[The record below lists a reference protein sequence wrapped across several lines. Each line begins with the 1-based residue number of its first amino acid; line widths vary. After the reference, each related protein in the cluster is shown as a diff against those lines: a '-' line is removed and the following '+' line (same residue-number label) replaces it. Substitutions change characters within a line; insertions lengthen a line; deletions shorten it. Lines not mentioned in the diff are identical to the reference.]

1 MPHSVCEGQRAVFRG
16 QFSPF
21 TLWVPGIKLK
31 LSGGVALIGCVRHKQ
46 LSCQHPCSGS
56 MMSSPRQLLNLSY
69 FNNLDTLKECLVI
82 FAKYFPFSVSG
93 IYQLAMIQAPCVI
106 WLFFWR
112 GE

>member
-69 FNNLDTLKECLVI
+69 FNNPDTLKECLVI
-82 FAKYFPFSVSG
+82 FLQNTSHSVCLVFTN
-93 IYQLAMIQAPCVI
+93 QQ
-106 WLFFWR
+106 
-112 GE
+112 